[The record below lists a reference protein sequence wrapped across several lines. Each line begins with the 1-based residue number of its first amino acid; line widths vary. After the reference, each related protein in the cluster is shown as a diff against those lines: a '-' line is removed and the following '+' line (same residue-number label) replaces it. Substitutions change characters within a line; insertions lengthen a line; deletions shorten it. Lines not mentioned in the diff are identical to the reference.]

1 MKWYIHINICKR
13 MLIAALSV
21 ITNWKPPKY
30 CQLVN
35 KLWYIP
41 TVEFY
46 SAIKTTDKNKSAK
59 RMNLL
64 KRLCW
69 TKEASTKDKIQYNS
83 NIQLWNIY
91 QTLTQAKLN
100 YSDSRVVI
108 PKSSREGYILLQRHE
123 GTLSSGGLHEYI
135 TVRTQSIKKWVYFT
149 ELNYTSK
156 MILKSKWKPFKK

>member
-1 MKWYIHINICKR
+1 

-64 KRLCW
+64 KRLC
-69 TKEASTKDKIQYNS
+69 
-83 NIQLWNIY
+83 
-91 QTLTQAKLN
+91 
-100 YSDSRVVI
+100 
-108 PKSSREGYILLQRHE
+108 
-123 GTLSSGGLHEYI
+123 
-135 TVRTQSIKKWVYFT
+135 
-149 ELNYTSK
+149 
-156 MILKSKWKPFKK
+156 

>member
-1 MKWYIHINICKR
+1 MPKEMKWYIHINICKR

-91 QTLTQAKLN
+91 QTLTGKTKLQWQQS
-100 YSDSRVVI
+100 SDSQELKRGVHFTTEAWRDI
-108 PKSSREGYILLQRHE
+108 
-123 GTLSSGGLHEYI
+123 
-135 TVRTQSIKKWVYFT
+135 IKWWVTWVYYCQNS
-149 ELNYTSK
+149 EY
-156 MILKSKWKPFKK
+156 